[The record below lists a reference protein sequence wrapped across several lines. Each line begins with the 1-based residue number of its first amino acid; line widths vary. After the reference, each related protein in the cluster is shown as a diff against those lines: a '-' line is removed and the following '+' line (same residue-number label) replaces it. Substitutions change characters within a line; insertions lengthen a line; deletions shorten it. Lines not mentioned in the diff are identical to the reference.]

1 MTKAMKKPLFLF
13 ALVLLCL
20 ALVHG
25 VYAEDAYT
33 LCYKAVSG
41 SGYELSVEGLDGTQ
55 NVYAVQL
62 ELAFASDY
70 PDAQLVPTD
79 PTVYSTVNNVQNR
92 LNIYLTALSPINDGD
107 ALVLGTL
114 YPEASGSFSMPSSA
128 KLIMLGADLSP
139 ITGDQSEKSS
149 TVAVRKVS
157 GGSGSSS
164 SGGFSGSGGGAS
176 GTASRSSI
184 TVRTASHGTVK
195 SSLASAQPGVSI
207 QLTVTP
213 DPGYELGSLRV
224 TDADGNEITLMPERS
239 GVYSFRMP
247 DSAVEVSAQFV
258 ISGPTS
264 AGTVLPFS
272 DVSGDDWFFGAVQYV
287 YENGMMNGTGDGLF
301 SPALT
306 TSRAMIVTIL
316 YRLEDGPAPIS
327 ANFGTFSDI
336 QPDAWYVSSVAWA
349 SRNGVVNG
357 YDDGRFGPDDP
368 ITREQLA
375 AILYRFASLRGL
387 DVSVSASLDAFA
399 DAGSV
404 SSYADVAMRWAV
416 GSGLISGKGD
426 NILDPLGSATRAETA
441 AILMRFCQS
450 A

>member
-1 MTKAMKKPLFLF
+1 MTKAIKKPLFLF

-20 ALVHG
+20 ALAHG
-25 VYAEDAYT
+25 AHAEDSYT

-41 SGYELSVEGLDGTQ
+41 DGYELSVEGLDGTQ

-62 ELAFASDY
+62 ELAFTSDY

-79 PTVYSTVNNVQNR
+79 PTVYSTVNNIQNR

-107 ALVLGTL
+107 DLVLGTL
-114 YPEASGSFSMPSSA
+114 YPEASGRFSMPSSA

-139 ITGDQSEKSS
+139 ITGDQGDKSS
-149 TVAVRKVS
+149 SVAVRKAS
-157 GGSGSSS
+157 DGSGSSS
-164 SGGFSGSGGGAS
+164 SGGSSGGVSGA
-176 GTASRSSI
+176 ASRSSI
-184 TVRTASHGTVK
+184 KIKTASHGTVK

-213 DPGYELGSLRV
+213 DSGYELGSLRV
-224 TDADGNEITLMPERS
+224 TDAGGNELALMPERS

-258 ISGPTS
+258 ISGPAS
-264 AGTVLPFS
+264 AETEPPFS
-272 DVSGDDWFFGAVQYV
+272 DVSGDDWYFGAVQYV

-316 YRLEDGPAPIS
+316 YRLEDGPAPMS
-327 ANFGTFSDI
+327 ASFDTFSDI
-336 QPDAWYVSSVAWA
+336 QSDAWYVGSVAWA

-357 YDDGRFGPDDP
+357 YDDGRFGPNDA

-387 DVSVSASLDAFA
+387 DVSASASLDAFA

-404 SSYADVAMRWAV
+404 SSYAGTAMRWAV